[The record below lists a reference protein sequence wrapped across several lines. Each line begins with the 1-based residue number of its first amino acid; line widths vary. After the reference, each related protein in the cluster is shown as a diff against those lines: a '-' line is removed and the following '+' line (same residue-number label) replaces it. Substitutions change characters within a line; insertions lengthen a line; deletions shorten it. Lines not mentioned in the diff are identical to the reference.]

1 MDVFEAQGIRKTYG
15 ETKAVDGVDL
25 SLSAGEIV
33 TILGHNGSGKT
44 TFLECVEGLR
54 KPDAGT
60 VTLCGKVHAY
70 GSPLPEGVGVQ
81 MQQEQLPPRIKVRE
95 ALSLFASI
103 YGVDGPPP
111 DLMQAMTIETIA
123 GKRFDTLSGGQKRRV
138 SLVLAFMGD
147 PRIVFLD
154 EPTAGLDPEARSALV
169 AVLKDRRDR
178 GLTVLA
184 TLHEVDHAADL
195 ADRILIMARG
205 RVRREGTVDS
215 LMSTLG
221 ADACV
226 VLPRGTDQAPWQA
239 AGHTQLSPEGA
250 LLVFGDRST
259 LERAVQN
266 IPSGRTAVLR
276 PTNLG
281 DVVTREAQ
289 KAEEEK

>member
-1 MDVFEAQGIRKTYG
+1 MNVFEAQGIRKTYG

-25 SLSAGEIV
+25 SLAAGEIV

-81 MQQEQLPPRIKVRE
+81 MQQEQLPPRIK
-95 ALSLFASI
+95 
-103 YGVDGPPP
+103 
-111 DLMQAMTIETIA
+111 
-123 GKRFDTLSGGQKRRV
+123 V

-250 LLVFGDRST
+250 LLVFGDRPT

-289 KAEEEK
+289 TAEEEK

>member
-1 MDVFEAQGIRKTYG
+1 M
-15 ETKAVDGVDL
+15 
-25 SLSAGEIV
+25 
-33 TILGHNGSGKT
+33 
-44 TFLECVEGLR
+44 
-54 KPDAGT
+54 
-60 VTLCGKVHAY
+60 
-70 GSPLPEGVGVQ
+70 
-81 MQQEQLPPRIKVRE
+81 
-95 ALSLFASI
+95 
-103 YGVDGPPP
+103 
-111 DLMQAMTIETIA
+111 
-123 GKRFDTLSGGQKRRV
+123 

-250 LLVFGDRST
+250 LLVFGDRPT

-289 KAEEEK
+289 TAEEEK

>member
-1 MDVFEAQGIRKTYG
+1 MSVFEARGIRKAYG
-15 ETKAVDGVDL
+15 KTKAVDGVDL
-25 SLSAGEIV
+25 SLAGGEIV

-54 KPDAGT
+54 KPEAGT
-60 VTLCGKVHAY
+60 VTVFGKVHTY
-70 GSPLPEGVGVQ
+70 GSSLPRGMGVQ
-81 MQQEQLPPRIKVRE
+81 MQQEQLPSRIKVRE
-95 ALSLFASI
+95 ALGLFASI
-103 YGVDGPPP
+103 HGVGGPPS
-111 DLMQAMTIETIA
+111 DLMQAMSLDTLA
-123 GKRFDTLSGGQKRRV
+123 DKRFDTLSGGQKRRV

-154 EPTAGLDPEARSALV
+154 EPTAGLDPEARSALI

-215 LMSTLG
+215 LMNTLG
-221 ADACV
+221 ADTCM
-226 VLPRGTDQAPWQA
+226 VLPPGTDQAPWQA
-239 AGHTQLSPEGA
+239 VGHTQLGPEGTV
-250 LLVFGDRST
+250 LVFGDRST
-259 LERAVQN
+259 LDRAGRK

-289 KAEEEK
+289 AVEEEE

>member
-1 MDVFEAQGIRKTYG
+1 MSVFEARGIRKAYG
-15 ETKAVDGVDL
+15 ETKAADGVDL
-25 SLSAGEIV
+25 ALSGGEIV

-44 TFLECVEGLR
+44 TLLECVEGLR
-54 KPDAGT
+54 KPDAGIVT
-60 VTLCGKVHAY
+60 VFGKVHAY
-70 GSPLPEGVGVQ
+70 GSPLPRGMGVQ
-81 MQQEQLPPRIKVRE
+81 MQQEQLPSRIKVRE
-95 ALSLFASI
+95 ALGLFASI
-103 YGVDGPPP
+103 HGVDGPPS
-111 DLMQAMTIETIA
+111 DLMQAMSLETLA

-154 EPTAGLDPEARSALV
+154 EPTAGLDPEARSALI

-184 TLHEVDHAADL
+184 TLHEVVHAADL

-205 RVRREGTVDS
+205 RLRREGTVDS
-215 LMSTLG
+215 LMATLG
-221 ADACV
+221 ADTCM
-226 VLPRGTDQAPWQA
+226 VLPPGTDQSPWQTV
-239 AGHTQLSPEGA
+239 GHTQLGPEGTV
-250 LLVFGDRST
+250 LVFGDRST
-259 LERAVQN
+259 LDRAVRK

-289 KAEEEK
+289 AVEEEK